1 MDKLKKVLIL
11 WMNEGHEKCWLS
23 HLFHESFGVFMEFKN
38 INQALNQNFHIPLF
52 VVINNPAQNR
62 LQKLIN
68 ANRAFFLVNLG
79 DEFIPTKQDHS
90 IYDHPLCLHVFR
102 NYYRP
107 SDDPKK
113 VTAFPL
119 GYGRFF
125 LKNIS
130 TKNIKKKALSSQRKY
145 IWSFAGTARKS
156 GRRKTLSRFLDF
168 EPYFYHETSGWMAP
182 NALSGPDYRE
192 LLLDSFVVPAPRGNC
207 NLDCFRL
214 YEALEAGCIPLIE
227 KNSPLQSDEYFSN
240 LLGPDCPILSLPDL
254 RSPKSITFLNSI
266 QDDISFRET
275 TRNTIINWW
284 DIHKR
289 SIFKS
294 FNSVIA

>member
-1 MDKLKKVLIL
+1 
-11 WMNEGHEKCWLS
+11 MNEGHEKCWLS
-23 HLFHESFGVFMEFKN
+23 HLFHESFGPFMEFKN
-38 INQALNQNFHIPLF
+38 INQALNQNSHSPLF
-52 VVINNPAQNR
+52 VVMNNPVQNR

-68 ANRAFFLVNLG
+68 ANRTFFLVNLG

-107 SDDPKK
+107 SDDPQK
-113 VTAFPL
+113 VTSFPL

-130 TKNIKKKALSSQRKY
+130 TKNMEKKALSSKRKY
-145 IWSFAGTARKS
+145 IWSFAGTSRKS
-156 GRRKTLSRFLDF
+156 GRRKTLSRLLKF

-182 NALSGPDYRE
+182 NALSGPNYRE

-227 KNSPLQSDEYFSN
+227 KSSSIQSANYFSN
-240 LLGPDCPILSLPDL
+240 LLGTDCPVLSLPDL
-254 RSPKSITFLNSI
+254 RSAESVAFVEKIKKDSL
-266 QDDISFRET
+266 FREA
-275 TRNTIINWW
+275 TRTRIIDWW
-284 DIHKR
+284 GDHKHFV
-289 SIFKS
+289 SKS
-294 FNSVIA
+294 FKKLL